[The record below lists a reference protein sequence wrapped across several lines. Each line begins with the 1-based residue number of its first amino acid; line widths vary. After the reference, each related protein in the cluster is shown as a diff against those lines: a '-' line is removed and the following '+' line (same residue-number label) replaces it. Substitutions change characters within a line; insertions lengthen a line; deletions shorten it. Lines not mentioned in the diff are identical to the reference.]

1 MLKLLAL
8 SQSAQITMIV
18 IWVIVIALAIV
29 FEEQTAQLVSI
40 WFGVAAIGGI
50 ICVLAGVDIIIQ
62 IVVFA
67 ALSLILIFLSRP
79 LAKKMMQNTEIKT
92 NADRLIGMKGR
103 LTKAITEDEK
113 GEIKIDYQRWT
124 AVSVDNKPINENELV
139 VVKEIQGNKLVV
151 DLIEEIKIK

>member
-1 MLKLLAL
+1 MLDML
-8 SQSAQITMIV
+8 SSSINITMAIV
-18 IWVIVIALAIV
+18 WIIVIAASIII
-29 FEEQTAQLVSI
+29 EEQTAQLVSI

-92 NADRLIGMKGR
+92 NAERLIGMKGR

>member
-1 MLKLLAL
+1 MLDML
-8 SQSAQITMIV
+8 SSSINITMAIV
-18 IWVIVIALAIV
+18 WIIVIAASIII
-29 FEEQTAQLVSI
+29 EEQTAQLVSI

-124 AVSVDNKPINENELV
+124 AVSVNNKPINENELV

>member
-1 MLKLLAL
+1 MLDML
-8 SQSAQITMIV
+8 SSSINITMAIV
-18 IWVIVIALAIV
+18 WIIVIAVSIII
-29 FEEQTAQLVSI
+29 EEQTAQLVSI

-124 AVSVDNKPINENELV
+124 AVSVNNKPINENELV

>member
-1 MLKLLAL
+1 MLNML
-8 SQSAQITMIV
+8 SSSINITMAIV
-18 IWVIVIALAIV
+18 WIIVIAVSIII
-29 FEEQTAQLVSI
+29 EEQTAQLVSI

>member
-1 MLKLLAL
+1 MLDML
-8 SQSAQITMIV
+8 SSSINITMAIV
-18 IWVIVIALAIV
+18 WIIVIAVSIII
-29 FEEQTAQLVSI
+29 EEQTAQLVSI

>member
-1 MLKLLAL
+1 MLDML
-8 SQSAQITMIV
+8 SSSINITMAIV
-18 IWVIVIALAIV
+18 WIIVIAVSIII
-29 FEEQTAQLVSI
+29 EEQTAQLVSI

-62 IVVFA
+62 VVVFA